1 MKYDVTVEPWIP
13 VRMLDGKRKMVS
25 LLELFKE
32 AHEIE
37 QLDRLNAM
45 EEYSVYRFLTLFLMA
60 VYLPEDAIDVEEIL
74 DYGKIDMLKVDD
86 YLAVCRQEGVSFDLF
101 DEKRPFLQSPYDAN
115 YDKDSNIKSIAV
127 LDSTVPSGNNPVH
140 FDHTLEDN
148 AVMPVD
154 KAVRCLLAAQIFCT
168 SAAQGYPSNVNGA
181 PPLFFI
187 PKGRSLFET
196 LILSLQPVKKKKIAN
211 KCDLELWRNPR
222 VVVPKEKV
230 EKVSVFYGMLFPSRR
245 IRLIDEGGTLLKK
258 CYFQQ
263 GLNFNGYDSWTDFHV
278 AYYFDKKGRHSI
290 KPSMA
295 KELWRN
301 LGTVYSLAHQNASAN
316 NVLSVVKQY
325 EEIMVNKDR
334 AEMPML
340 SFGAVTNQS
349 AYLDLQRGEL
359 LLNTGIANSIEKV
372 DTVKDAIKKTEEVA
386 DFLAK
391 ALIMLVRNIVDRKDY
406 RKSGINQTVHD
417 YYGACEQRF
426 YGFCEALA
434 AAATEE
440 DRQTCVDEWDAFI
453 KKKALII
460 LNQFGDVI
468 CSTSKELKAAEKS
481 KIYLLSKINL
491 VKRG

>member
-13 VRMLDGKRKMVS
+13 VRLLDGKRKKVS

-37 QLDRLNAM
+37 QLDGLNAM

-60 VYLPEDAIDVEEIL
+60 VYLPEDTIDVEEIF
-74 DYGKIDMLKVDD
+74 DDGNIDMSKVDE
-86 YLAVCRQEGVSFDLF
+86 YIAVCRQEGVSFDLF
-101 DEKRPFLQSPYDAN
+101 DEKHPFLQSPYDDK
-115 YDKDSNIKSIAV
+115 YDKESNIKSIAV

-140 FDHTLEDN
+140 FNHTLETN

-154 KAVRCLLAAQIFCT
+154 KAVRSLLASQIFCT

-187 PKGRSLFET
+187 PKGRNLFET
-196 LILSLQPVKKKKIAN
+196 LILSLQPVKKN
-211 KCDLELWRNPR
+211 KMTDKHDLELWRNPR

-230 EKVSVFYGMLFPSRR
+230 AKASAFYGMLFPSRR
-245 IRLIDEGGTLLKK
+245 IRLIDEGNTLLKK

-278 AYYFDKKGRHSI
+278 AYFFDKKGRHSI
-290 KPSMA
+290 KPSLA

-301 LGTVYSLAHQNASAN
+301 LGTIYSLAHQNASAN

-325 EEIMVNKDR
+325 EEIMINQDR

-349 AYLDLQRGEL
+349 SYLDLQRGEL
-359 LLNTGIANSIEKV
+359 VLNTGIANKIEKV
-372 DTVKDAIKKTEEVA
+372 DTVKEAIRKAEDIA
-386 DFLAK
+386 DCLAK

-406 RKSGINQTVHD
+406 RKSDINQTVHD
-417 YYGACEQRF
+417 YYRACELRF
-426 YGFCEALA
+426 YGFCDALA
-434 AAATEE
+434 AVATEE
-440 DRQTCVDEWDAFI
+440 DRQACMDEWDTFI
-453 KKKALII
+453 KKKALSI
-460 LNQFGDVI
+460 LNRFGDVI
-468 CSTSKELKAAEKS
+468 CTTSKELKAAEIS
-481 KIYLLSKINL
+481 KKYLLSKINL
-491 VKRG
+491 VERG

>member
-1 MKYDVTVEPWIP
+1 MKYDVTVESWVP
-13 VRMLDGKRKMVS
+13 VRMLDGKRKKVS
-25 LLELFKE
+25 LLHLFKE

-37 QLDRLNAM
+37 RLDGLNAM

-60 VYLPEDAIDVEEIL
+60 VYLPEDTIDVEEIF
-74 DYGKIDMLKVDD
+74 DDGKIDMSKIDD
-86 YLAVCRQEGVSFDLF
+86 YLAVCRQEGVTFDLF
-101 DEKRPFLQSPYDAN
+101 DETHPFLQSPYDAN

-148 AVMPVD
+148 AFMPVD
-154 KAVRCLLAAQIFCT
+154 KAVRSLLAAQIFCT
-168 SAAQGYPSNVNGA
+168 SGAQGYPSNVNGA

-187 PKGRSLFET
+187 PKGRNLFET
-196 LILSLQPVKKKKIAN
+196 LILSLQPVKKNKIAD

-222 VVVPKEKV
+222 VVIPKEKV
-230 EKVSVFYGMLFPSRR
+230 PKVSILYGMLFPSRR
-245 IRLIDEGGTLLKK
+245 IRLIDEDGTLLKK

-301 LGTVYSLAHQNASAN
+301 LGTVYSLAHQNVSAN

-325 EEIMVNKDR
+325 EEIMINKDR

-340 SFGAVTNQS
+340 SFGAVTNNS

-372 DTVKDAIKKTEEVA
+372 DTVKEAIQKAEEVA

-391 ALIMLVRNIVDRKDY
+391 ALIVMVRNIVDRKDY
-406 RKSGINQTVHD
+406 RKSDINQTVHD

-426 YGFCEALA
+426 YGFCEALV

-440 DRQTCVDEWDAFI
+440 DRQTCVDEWNVFI
-453 KKKALII
+453 KKKALST
-460 LNQFGDVI
+460 LNLFSDVI
-468 CSTSKELKAAEKS
+468 CTTSKELKAAEIS
-481 KIYLLSKINL
+481 KKYLLSKINL
-491 VKRG
+491 VERG